1 MVRTASPALTEST
14 EATVVETTTRTETI
28 WTELQ
33 QIQQA
38 EMEALKRQQDD
49 LELEKESMNTLAP
62 DASDIVTI
70 NVGGE
75 VILQATRDTLCLAAP
90 GSRFAALFSGR
101 WEDHCVKDAQGRIF
115 LDHDPEL
122 VRMIVNYMRINR
134 VKYPAAPL
142 DPPTAPVTKC
152 QEWFCLL
159 DHYGLTAFFTKPFT
173 PLDVSSLTVIEK
185 PHGSNVSTH
194 RVGHGLQLSYNGP
207 SKEHHFVGCTP
218 RLVPGTQS
226 SWKVTINKL
235 PSGGWVYLGVLGN
248 ANAAHTSH
256 TDPTGFGWTSSKNKI
271 VHVAGGDQPGAGG
284 WTGFEE
290 GECLHFC
297 LAENKLTMFSVT
309 KAVRFVIDPVPAA
322 GEKFIHFNFHQNGTK
337 LTLEPLDA
345 TDYAKL
351 VA

>member
-1 MVRTASPALTEST
+1 MVRTASPALTGST
-14 EATVVETTTRTETI
+14 EAAVVETTARTETL

-38 EMEALKRQQDD
+38 EMEALKRQRDE
-49 LELEKESMNTLAP
+49 LEQEKESMNTLAP

-75 VILQATRDTLCLAAP
+75 ILQATRDTLCLAAP

-122 VRMIVNYMRINR
+122 VLLIVNYMRIKR
-134 VKYPAAPL
+134 VEDSAAPL

-159 DHYGLTAFFTKPFT
+159 DHYGLTAFFTKPFS
-173 PLDVSSLTVIEK
+173 PLDVSNLTVIQK
-185 PHGSNVSTH
+185 PHGPPVSTQ
-194 RVGHGLQLSYNGP
+194 RVGKGLQLCYDCSTYSNC
-207 SKEHHFVGCTP
+207 FVGCTP

-226 SWKVTINKL
+226 SWKVSITKL
-235 PSGGWVYLGVLGN
+235 PRGSWVYLGMIGN
-248 ANAAHTSH
+248 PNAGYTSH
-256 TDPTGFGWTSSKNKI
+256 TDSTSFGWATGSE
-271 VHVAGGDQPGAGG
+271 VYVAGTNTPAAGG
-284 WTGFEE
+284 WTDFGE
-290 GECLHFC
+290 GECLLFG
-297 LAENKLTMFSVT
+297 LVNNKLTMFSVT
-309 KAVRFVIDPVPAA
+309 KSKRFVIYGDHD
-322 GEKFIHFNFHQNGTK
+322 GEKFIHFNFLQRGTTGTTI
-337 LTLEPLDA
+337 TLEPLNASEYA
-345 TDYAKL
+345 TL